1 MVRVNLNQ
9 SEAMEWFQTQLPQ
22 YTLEAYDKNNERYV
36 DVGAFM
42 SDFWGSYVYY
52 TGGIIHALT
61 FDSDRSIVTAL
72 NVMQAHHFN
81 GQLPKAYC
89 SGGSFMS
96 SRSVPRILFHG
107 EEVLPGP
114 VFRVLDLVLLL
125 HPVLRVLPVLLHD
138 LPVGVGGVSHK
149 QTG

>member
-1 MVRVNLNQ
+1 
-9 SEAMEWFQTQLPQ
+9 MEWFQTQLPQ
-22 YTLEAYDKNNERYV
+22 YTLEAYEKNNERYV

-81 GQLPKAYC
+81 GQLAGRLC
-89 SGGSFMS
+89 
-96 SRSVPRILFHG
+96 
-107 EEVLPGP
+107 
-114 VFRVLDLVLLL
+114 
-125 HPVLRVLPVLLHD
+125 HPVVCRVSSFTAKKYYPD
-138 LPVGVGGVSHK
+138 LSSGFLTSFSYFIPFFVCCLCSYMIYRLEWEG
-149 QTG
+149 